1 MARMI
6 LCCPLALLLFTGC
19 RRDDETP
26 PPEGVTMKLT
36 SPAFAQ
42 GEPIPRK
49 YAGDGENKSPPLK
62 WSKAPSG
69 VKSFALMADDPRA
82 DKNLGALGNL
92 EHPRLRERTSR
103 RVPTDASFS
112 TGMKQGKNDVGGVGY
127 SGPDPPPGKPHRYF
141 FNLYALDAALDLKE
155 GSATKSEL
163 EQAMKGHII
172 GHGQLMGTYQK

>member
-62 WSKAPSG
+62 WSEAPSG
-69 VKSFALMADDPRA
+69 VKSFALMADDPDA
-82 DKNLGALGNL
+82 PTKTWVHWVTWNIPASGSQLPEG
-92 EHPRLRERTSR
+92 
-103 RVPTDASFS
+103 VPTDASFS
-112 TGMKQGKNDVGGVGY
+112 TGMKQGKNDV
-127 SGPDPPPGKPHRYF
+127 RRRR
-141 FNLYALDAALDLKE
+141 L
-155 GSATKSEL
+155 
-163 EQAMKGHII
+163 
-172 GHGQLMGTYQK
+172 